1 MRDMNDGAQ
10 VRIPQG
16 GWHNDEFVSL
26 TDMSQS
32 GHNQSYRRVPQSSR
46 SPAMAGHDW

>member
-32 GHNQSYRRVPQSSR
+32 GQKGSVNAAAQIAP
-46 SPAMAGHDW
+46 

>member
-1 MRDMNDGAQ
+1 MRDMNGGAQ

-26 TDMSQS
+26 IDMSQC
-32 GHNQSYRRVPQSSR
+32 GHNQPLVGGAQFPLQ
-46 SPAMAGHDW
+46 A